1 MRKVFFVL
9 FSLLNLVEVWA
20 QTEMYASYQLS
31 FRYHYGFVI
40 AHTPSLQQ
48 FSSAH
53 FPVYEITL
61 SKLTNGS
68 KTWQRD
74 YHLPDLNLS
83 FLTTNFGNNKT
94 LGNSYALLP
103 SISFPYLR
111 KNWIHANFR
120 FGAGLAYL
128 TSPFDRLS
136 NYKNNA
142 IGSKINSAISV
153 QLETKHQLTH
163 STRLYVGLALNHF
176 SNGATKIPNLGVN
189 LATANLALAYSFAR
203 KPILPFD
210 SLAEFKKHN
219 EFFVLLCGGFK
230 EIAPAGGNKYGIACA
245 SFNFSRVHSRRGKWG
260 SGIDVFYDDA
270 IKEQFKRDQIPVST
284 IDVAQIGLNVCW
296 EVIFGNVS
304 FPLQAGVYLHSKYK
318 SNGTVYNRYGIR
330 YHFYKRMIANV
341 SLKTHYAKADYFEW
355 GLGYTF

>member
-1 MRKVFFVL
+1 MRKYFLFF
-9 FSLLNLVEVWA
+9 FSLLFYSAGWA
-20 QTEMYASYQLS
+20 QTKMHEGYQLS

-48 FSSAH
+48 FSRAH

-68 KTWQRD
+68 KPWQRD

-83 FLTTNFGNNKT
+83 LLTTNFGNNKI
-94 LGNSYALLP
+94 LGNAYALLP
-103 SISFPYLR
+103 SITFPYLR

-128 TSPFDRLS
+128 STPFDRLA

-142 IGSKINSAISV
+142 IGSKLNSAISV
-153 QLETKHQLTH
+153 QLETKHQITRT
-163 STRLYVGLALNHF
+163 TRLYVGLALNHF

-189 LATANLALAYSFAR
+189 LATANLALAYSFSQ

-210 SLAEFKKHN
+210 SLQEFKKHN
-219 EFFVLLCGGFK
+219 EFFILFCGGFK
-230 EIAPAGGNKYGIACA
+230 EIAPAGGDKYGIASA
-245 SFNFSRVHSRRGKWG
+245 SMNFARVRSTRGKWG
-260 SGIDVFYDDA
+260 SGIDVFFDGA
-270 IKEQFKRDQIPVST
+270 IKEQFKRDQIPVSNL
-284 IDVAQIGLNVCW
+284 DVAQIGLNVSW
-296 EVIFGNVS
+296 EVIFGKVS
-304 FPLQAGVYLHSKYK
+304 FPLQAGVYLISKYK

-330 YHFYKRMIANV
+330 YHFSKRMIANF